1 MKLFAKFLIAAAFIA
16 VLLPF
21 TVLKGTDG
29 KTLMSLPTPSMPSL
43 SLDSLPDLP
52 DFGEKNSS
60 ASRSSGGEDLFYK
73 WHDKQGNVQFT
84 SEPPPNGVEYTVKGY
99 DPNANVI
106 QAVDTSILQPK
117 IVKSSQSS
125 SRPTNSADAIGNPY
139 SPERVKK
146 LFDDANNIEKILNQ
160 RLKDQEAAIN

>member
-16 VLLPF
+16 VLLSF

-52 DFGEKNSS
+52 DFGKQTSS
-60 ASRSSGGEDLFYK
+60 AGRGSGGEDIFYK
-73 WHDKQGNVQFT
+73 WHDKEGNVQFT
-84 SEPPPNGVEYTVKGY
+84 SEPPPNGIEYTAKGY

-106 QAVDTSILQPK
+106 QAVDTSILRPQTNP
-117 IVKSSQSS
+117 STQSS
-125 SRPTNSADAIGNPY
+125 NNPTNSADAVGNPY
-139 SPERVKK
+139 SPARVKK
-146 LFDDANNIEKILNQ
+146 LFDDANNIENILNQ
-160 RLKDQEAAIN
+160 RFKDQEAAIN